1 MWRYIPACH
10 PYGCH
15 PSPRGRTRD
24 YAYTGVLTQL
34 EIESQARYNSQP
46 WRGLSRRTRAN
57 LRGRRL
63 KLRRA
68 NPIWQQSVLTI
79 TILHKGLKQAI
90 AQHLDDVANSVGTTL
105 TADDTTHAHEVPALG
120 DIQGPGPTSSTSL
133 QPAPVATGPPL
144 PAIGDVPMPASPQ
157 DCPPQAT
164 GVSSST
170 SSPPTPASPPP
181 APTAA
186 SPNPHDILDM
196 AKAYYALGP
205 TDVDV
210 GTLSAHTAIRSKP
223 IIRKCPRVVK
233 QKFSCKPLPPPTRPA
248 TATFPAFSWGPYH
261 IYHGEQRAAY
271 RVMDTRIGR
280 NTKLFKHCGGL
291 LEHMIGN

>member
-1 MWRYIPACH
+1 MA
-10 PYGCH
+10 
-15 PSPRGRTRD
+15 
-24 YAYTGVLTQL
+24 
-34 EIESQARYNSQP
+34 
-46 WRGLSRRTRAN
+46 
-57 LRGRRL
+57 
-63 KLRRA
+63 
-68 NPIWQQSVLTI
+68 
-79 TILHKGLKQAI
+79 
-90 AQHLDDVANSVGTTL
+90 AQHLEYVANSVGTTL

-133 QPAPVATGPPL
+133 QPASVATGPPL

-196 AKAYYALGP
+196 AKAYYPLGP

-233 QKFSCKPLPPPTRPA
+233 QKPSCKPLAPPTRPA
-248 TATFPAFSWGPYH
+248 TAKFPAFSWGPYT
-261 IYHGEQRAAY
+261 IYHGGQRSSY

-280 NTKLFKHCGGL
+280 NTKFFKHWSDL
-291 LEHMIGN
+291 IAHINQ

>member
-46 WRGLSRRTRAN
+46 WRGLSRRTLAN

-68 NPIWQQSVLTI
+68 NPIWQPITLAI
-79 TILHKGLKQAI
+79 TILPKGIKLA
-90 AQHLDDVANSVGTTL
+90 AQHLEYGANSVGTTL

-186 SPNPHDILDM
+186 SPNPYDTLDM
-196 AKAYYALGP
+196 ARGP

-233 QKFSCKPLPPPTRPA
+233 QKPSCKPLAPPTRPA
-248 TATFPAFSWGPYH
+248 TAKFPAFSWGPYT
-261 IYHGEQRAAY
+261 IYHGGQRSSY

-280 NTKLFKHCGGL
+280 NTKFFKHWSDL
-291 LEHMIGN
+291 IAHINQ

>member
-46 WRGLSRRTRAN
+46 WRGLSRRTLAN

-68 NPIWQQSVLTI
+68 NPIWQPKTLAI
-79 TILHKGLKQAI
+79 TILPKGIKLA
-90 AQHLDDVANSVGTTL
+90 AQHLEYGTNSVGTTL

-186 SPNPHDILDM
+186 SPNPYDTLDM

-233 QKFSCKPLPPPTRPA
+233 QKPSCKPLAPPTRPA
-248 TATFPAFSWGPYH
+248 TAKFPAFSWGPYT
-261 IYHGEQRAAY
+261 IYHGGQRSSY

-280 NTKLFKHCGGL
+280 NTKLFKHWSDL
-291 LEHMIGN
+291 IAHINQ